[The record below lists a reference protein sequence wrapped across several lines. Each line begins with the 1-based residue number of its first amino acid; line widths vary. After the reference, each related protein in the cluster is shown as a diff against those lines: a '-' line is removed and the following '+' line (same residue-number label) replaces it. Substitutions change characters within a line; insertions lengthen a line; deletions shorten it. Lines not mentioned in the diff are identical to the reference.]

1 MSSNCNCEW
10 RLSEHNSNWQILAHN
25 SCYLFAL
32 TIYIWAPPI
41 EMCKSIRKTLTMKE
55 VKQVDWVQSQ
65 TSFIND
71 SRIQVTI
78 CKKKSCIL
86 KKFGQ
91 YLSKL
96 LSLCKCY
103 WIKQYVCLDLMRLFQ
118 LKLLTTQNELNTLI
132 EWQHLFNGLR
142 NKWFLTFWHL
152 YNAKTSTSMRMTC
165 NKFNWNFTRWN
176 KYFTYKV
183 PYNVLP

>member
-32 TIYIWAPPI
+32 TDNIYIWAPPI

-78 CKKKSCIL
+78 CKKKL
-86 KKFGQ
+86 KKILYSQEIWSIFIKATELVQ
-91 YLSKL
+91 MLLNQTIRLSWFNAFI
-96 LSLCKCY
+96 STE
-103 WIKQYVCLDLMRLFQ
+103 
-118 LKLLTTQNELNTLI
+118 TTYDTKRI
-132 EWQHLFNGLR
+132 EYINWM
-142 NKWFLTFWHL
+142 
-152 YNAKTSTSMRMTC
+152 ATSI
-165 NKFNWNFTRWN
+165 
-176 KYFTYKV
+176 
-183 PYNVLP
+183 